1 MKKLFY
7 SIILMAVGIS
17 GCELDNFEPPKSV
30 LTGRLVFD
38 GKPVGI
44 RQGISVLQL
53 FQPGFETVTPIN
65 VNVKQDGSFTS
76 MLFDGNY
83 KLIRISGN
91 GPWEANTDTI
101 NVAVKG
107 ATSLDV
113 PVRPYFTISDAT
125 FTLAADVLNATC
137 RVTNVVAGRQIERIS
152 IIMGKTTIAD
162 DPTKLAPTPVDP
174 LSTKPG
180 AGLDLSQPITLSQD
194 LTVPLLA
201 NSPYLYARI
210 ALKVAGVPELL
221 YSDVYPVKR

>member
-65 VNVKQDGSFTS
+65 VNVKQDGSFAST
-76 MLFDGNY
+76 LFDGNY

-101 NVAVKG
+101 NVVVKG
-107 ATSLDV
+107 ATSFDV
-113 PVRPYFTISDAT
+113 AVRPYFTISDAT
-125 FTLAADVLNATC
+125 F
-137 RVTNVVAGRQIERIS
+137 
-152 IIMGKTTIAD
+152 
-162 DPTKLAPTPVDP
+162 
-174 LSTKPG
+174 
-180 AGLDLSQPITLSQD
+180 
-194 LTVPLLA
+194 
-201 NSPYLYARI
+201 
-210 ALKVAGVPELL
+210 
-221 YSDVYPVKR
+221 